1 VGRDV
6 GVGENRAGA
15 QYDLVRCVR
24 SLTQITL
31 VNKILAH
38 ERFIVFLT

>member
-1 VGRDV
+1 MSNCCTLIHFKKQLIP
-6 GVGENRAGA
+6 ENWYMHRR
-15 QYDLVRCVR
+15 L
-24 SLTQITL
+24 LITL